1 MERHRIA
8 DLVDFIVQS
17 VEHARAVNEPFHHLV
32 FPRVFP
38 DDIYHQM
45 LARMPTAAD
54 YRPMSGRAKES
65 ILDDGTSTRVKLDLL
80 PEHLDCLP
88 EHPRQLWQGIGHAL
102 CATEV
107 QQAVVR
113 RLAPGLQR
121 RFGDTYREMRL
132 FPVPALFRDTPGYF
146 IPPHTDTHW
155 KGITVQF
162 YLPCDDRAAHV
173 GTVFHRTLPDGR
185 KEPATQ
191 MTFAPNSGYAF
202 AVGDDTWHS
211 VDVVGPEVTSR
222 DSILLTYYVDA
233 GWLRYVRNRGKRL
246 GNLLQYRMTQA
257 LRHVA

>member
-1 MERHRIA
+1 MQRHRIA

-17 VEHARAVNEPFHHLV
+17 VESAQAADAPFYHLV

-38 DDIYHQM
+38 ADVYDQM
-45 LARMPTAAD
+45 LARMPTATD

-65 ILDDGTSTRVKLDLL
+65 ILPDGTSTRVKLDLL
-80 PEHLDCLP
+80 PGHLDCLSDNQ
-88 EHPRQLWQGIGHAL
+88 RALWHGIGQAL

-113 RLAPGLQR
+113 RLAPGLQL
-121 RFGDTYREMRL
+121 RFGDMYRE
-132 FPVPALFRDTPGYF
+132 VPLYAVPSLFRDTSGYF

-162 YLPCDDRAAHV
+162 YLPCDDRATHV
-173 GTVFHRTLPDGR
+173 GTVFHRIRPDGR
-185 KEPATQ
+185 KEPATR

-211 VDVVGPEVTSR
+211 VDVVGPDVTSR

-233 GWLRYVRNRGKRL
+233 GWLRFVRNRGKRV
-246 GNLLQYRMTQA
+246 GNLLQSRMTRV

>member
-1 MERHRIA
+1 MERDRIA

-17 VEHARAVNEPFHHLV
+17 VEQARAADEPFSHLV
-32 FPRVFP
+32 FPQVFP
-38 DDIYHQM
+38 DDVYQQM
-45 LARMPTAAD
+45 LLGMPTSAD
-54 YRPMSGRAKES
+54 YRRMSGRAKES

-80 PEHLDCLP
+80 PGHLDSLP
-88 EHPRQLWQGIGHAL
+88 AEQRELWQGIGQAL

-107 QQAVVR
+107 QAALVR
-113 RLAPGLQR
+113 RLAPSLQR

-132 FPVPALFRDTPGYF
+132 YPVPALFCDTPGYF

-162 YLPCDDRAAHV
+162 YLPCDDQTAHV

-185 KEPATQ
+185 KEPATR

-211 VDVVGPEVTSR
+211 VDVVGPEVASR
-222 DSILLTYYVDA
+222 DSILLTYFVDA

-246 GNLLQYRMTQA
+246 GNLLRHRMTRS